1 MGYCLWHP
9 ESNKV
14 ICRSDVIFN
23 ESQMHKQ
30 PTKEVEYR
38 QVTFEDVEIAPTQ
51 GANAASSTSVA
62 PERVESSSQAL
73 R

>member
-1 MGYCLWHP
+1 MGYHLWYP

-14 ICRSDVIFN
+14 ICSSDVIFN

-38 QVTFEDVEIAPTQ
+38 RVTFEDVEIAPTQ
-51 GANAASSTSVA
+51 GASDVPSTSVA
-62 PERVESSSQAL
+62 P
-73 R
+73 